1 MGAEI
6 ALDSNPLGL
15 VTKTLGAPLEAGNI
29 GVLIGRAGVGKTA
42 FLTHIALEHMMLYG
56 KKVLHVCIEE
66 IADKIKVWYREF
78 LKNIV
83 ARQSGEDMAQLQDR
97 TEPLRFILAYL
108 HHTFNPAKLEQ
119 SITNLREQAH
129 FEPSVL
135 ILDGLDFDHVNRSDI
150 EEILHIAM
158 RNRVGVWMSARTHR
172 HISTTSEKGVPY
184 PCHEMDD
191 LFHAI
196 LYLEPKPETIRVSLI
211 KQGENYH
218 PAHADVALSP
228 QTYLIP

>member
-1 MGAEI
+1 MGADI
-6 ALDSNPLGL
+6 APDSNPLGL

-29 GVLIGRAGVGKTA
+29 GVIIGRAGVGKTA

-56 KKVLHVCIEE
+56 KKVLHVCIDEVV
-66 IADKIKVWYREF
+66 DKIKVWYREF

-83 ARQSGEDMAQLQDR
+83 ALQSGEDMAGLQRR

-108 HHTFNPAKLEQ
+108 HHTFNPSKLEQ
-119 SITNLREQAH
+119 SIMNLREQAH

-135 ILDGLDFDHVNRSDI
+135 ILDGLDFDHVTKSDI
-150 EEILHIAM
+150 QELLHLAV
-158 RNRVGVWMSARTHR
+158 RHSVGLWMSARTHR
-172 HISTTSEKGVPY
+172 HISITNERGVPY

-196 LYLEPKPETIRVSLI
+196 LYLEPEPETVRVSVI
-211 KQGENYH
+211 KQGENYR
-218 PAHADVALSP
+218 PAHADVILNP